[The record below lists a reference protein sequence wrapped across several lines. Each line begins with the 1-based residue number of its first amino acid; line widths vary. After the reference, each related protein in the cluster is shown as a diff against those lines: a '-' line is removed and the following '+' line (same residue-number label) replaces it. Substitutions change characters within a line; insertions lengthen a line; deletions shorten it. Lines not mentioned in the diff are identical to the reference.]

1 MFNLVWYSNY
11 ASPDELADILTDKF
25 GIKHRFTLPYGKMRP
40 EIVSKQRSYASAIL
54 PPQLA
59 EVFQKIE
66 NPFAQV
72 ITDCLTSQS
81 IFMDGKV
88 LLVGDAVAGIRPHAT
103 CGAIQA
109 ALHALL
115 LRDVFQDKPT
125 MTVDEWGES
134 LSGGALGCRSW
145 VCIWDNKAN
154 LEITPW
160 RTILRHE
167 QYILIEMFLK

>member
-1 MFNLVWYSNY
+1 VFNLVWYSNY
-11 ASPDELADILTDKF
+11 ASLEELADILTDKS
-25 GIKHRFTLPYGKMRP
+25 GIKHRFTLPHGKMRP
-40 EIVSKQRSYASAIL
+40 EIVSKQQSHASAIL

-72 ITDCLTSQS
+72 ITDSLTGQS

-115 LRDVFQDKPT
+115 LKDVFQDKPT
-125 MTVDEWGES
+125 MTVEEWGNKT
-134 LSGGALGCRSW
+134 LGWSTGMQKLG
-145 VCIWDNKAN
+145 VHLGQQGQFGNHPMADNS
-154 LEITPW
+154 TP
-160 RTILRHE
+160 
-167 QYILIEMFLK
+167 

>member
-1 MFNLVWYSNY
+1 MGELAKDKLVFNLVWYSNY
-11 ASPDELADILTDKF
+11 ASPDELADILTDKS

-54 PPQLA
+54 PPQLE

-72 ITDCLTSQS
+72 ITDSLTSKS

-115 LRDVFQDKPT
+115 LKDVFQDKPT
-125 MTVDEWGES
+125 MTIEEWGKNILGWS
-134 LSGGALGCRSW
+134 TGMQKLGVHLGQQGQSGDHPMA
-145 VCIWDNKAN
+145 DNS
-154 LEITPW
+154 TP
-160 RTILRHE
+160 
-167 QYILIEMFLK
+167 